1 MSSKTA
7 CAYFFFRD
15 TAKAQKKPSSHASR
29 VLGLL
34 GRIVRAPV
42 SVGRMAGG
50 TFIVQLKGRNDL
62 AVASLWAEK
71 KKMHRMREKVFFFW
85 LVLTGCSKVKG
96 RSLL

>member
-1 MSSKTA
+1 MRVL
-7 CAYFFFRD
+7 FFRD

-71 KKMHRMREKVFFFW
+71 KNASYAGEG
-85 LVLTGCSKVKG
+85 VLFLACIDGVQQS
-96 RSLL
+96 

>member
-1 MSSKTA
+1 MRVL
-7 CAYFFFRD
+7 FFRD

-71 KKMHRMREKVFFFW
+71 KMHRMREKVLFF
-85 LVLTGCSKVKG
+85 LACIDGVQQS
-96 RSLL
+96 